1 MSGFWLATMAIIN
14 AYKPIFATIR
24 DWIMKSLPATNRA
37 IKNQNRALH
46 IMRYNLIKTHGV
58 HGFLHG
64 LKNNTRN
71 KKKVKL
77 CPAAL
82 FSLILWDR

>member
-1 MSGFWLATMAIIN
+1 MNDKYMPT
-14 AYKPIFATIR
+14 
-24 DWIMKSLPATNRA
+24 TNRA
-37 IKNQNRALH
+37 IKSENRALH
-46 IMRYNLIKTHGV
+46 IVRYDLNKIHGV

>member
-1 MSGFWLATMAIIN
+1 MI
-14 AYKPIFATIR
+14 
-24 DWIMKSLPATNRA
+24 KSLPATNKA
-37 IKNQNRALH
+37 IKSENKALYFV
-46 IMRYNLIKTHGV
+46 RYDLIKIHGV

-77 CPAAL
+77 CPAA
-82 FSLILWDR
+82 

>member
-1 MSGFWLATMAIIN
+1 MI
-14 AYKPIFATIR
+14 
-24 DWIMKSLPATNRA
+24 KSLPATNKA
-37 IKNQNRALH
+37 IKSENKALY
-46 IMRYNLIKTHGV
+46 IVRYDLIKIHGV

-82 FSLILWDR
+82 FSLILWHR

>member
-1 MSGFWLATMAIIN
+1 MI
-14 AYKPIFATIR
+14 
-24 DWIMKSLPATNRA
+24 KSLFTTNRA
-37 IKNQNRALH
+37 LKSENRALH
-46 IMRYNLIKTHGV
+46 IVRYVLIKMHGV

-77 CPAAL
+77 CPAA
-82 FSLILWDR
+82 

>member
-1 MSGFWLATMAIIN
+1 MSGFLLATMPIIN
-14 AYKPIFATIR
+14 AYKPFLATIR
-24 DWIMKSLPATNRA
+24 EWMIKYLSTTNRA
-37 IKNQNRALH
+37 IKSENRALH
-46 IMRYNLIKTHGV
+46 IVRYDLIKIHGV